1 MRGTQLAEHAAYRP
15 FDYSRV
21 EHRDW
26 PPLQRISRRLLVA
39 LFRLLV
45 RLEVVGLEH
54 IPATGPFILV
64 ANHLHALDPAIG
76 LLLVP
81 RRVVGVAKDKW
92 SRPPFGWL
100 LGAMGDLVYV
110 GETRRGS
117 IPQLLEVLRS
127 GGVVAILPEG
137 TRSPTG
143 ALVHAHRGVA
153 LLATRAGVPVVPA
166 AAYGQER
173 TFGCWRRLRRVPVRV
188 HVGPPILLPAGPHD
202 RRSLQELTD
211 GVMRVV
217 AEMLPAEYRGVYAE
231 APPA

>member
-1 MRGTQLAEHAAYRP
+1 MAEHAAYRP

-21 EHRDW
+21 GHRDW
-26 PPLQRISRRLLVA
+26 PPLQRASRRLLVA

-54 IPATGPFILV
+54 IPATGSFILV

-117 IPQLLEVLRS
+117 IPQLVEVLRS

-143 ALVHAHRGVA
+143 ALISAHRGVA
-153 LLATRAGVPVVPA
+153 LLATRAGVPIVPA

-173 TFGCWRRLRRVPVRV
+173 TFACWRRLRRVPVRV
-188 HVGPPILLPAGPHD
+188 QVGPPIVLPAGRHD

-217 AEMLPAEYRGVYAE
+217 ASMLPAEYRGVYGE
-231 APPA
+231 AAQP

>member
-1 MRGTQLAEHAAYRP
+1 
-15 FDYSRV
+15 
-21 EHRDW
+21 
-26 PPLQRISRRLLVA
+26 
-39 LFRLLV
+39 V
-45 RLEVVGLEH
+45 RLEVAGLEH
-54 IPATGPFILV
+54 VPRDGPFILV

-81 RRVVGVAKDKW
+81 RRVVGVAKDRW
-92 SRPPFGWL
+92 ARPPFGWL

-117 IPQLLEVLRS
+117 IPRLLGVLRS

-153 LLATRAGVPVVPA
+153 LLATRAGVPIVPA

-173 TFGCWRRLRRVPVRV
+173 AVACWRRLRRVPVRV
-188 HVGPPILLPAGPHD
+188 LVGPPIELPAGPHD

-217 AEMLPAEYRGVYAE
+217 ASMLPAEYRGVYGE
-231 APPA
+231 QGS

>member
-1 MRGTQLAEHAAYRP
+1 VYRA
-15 FDYSRV
+15 FDYSGV
-21 EHRDW
+21 GHRGW
-26 PPLQRISRRLLVA
+26 PLRQRISRRILVA

-45 RLEVVGLEH
+45 RLEVAGLEH
-54 IPATGPFILV
+54 VPREGPFILV

-92 SRPPFGWL
+92 ARPPFGWL

-110 GETRRGS
+110 GEKRRS
-117 IPQLLEVLRS
+117 SVPQLLEVLRS

-143 ALVHAHRGVA
+143 ALLPAHRGVA
-153 LLATRAGVPVVPA
+153 LLATRAGVPIVPA

-173 TFGCWRRLRRVPVRV
+173 TFACWRRLRRVHVRV
-188 HVGPPILLPAGPHD
+188 QVGQPIVLPPGPHD

-217 AEMLPAEYRGVYAE
+217 ASMLPAEYRGVYGE
-231 APPA
+231 AGLR

>member
-1 MRGTQLAEHAAYRP
+1 
-15 FDYSRV
+15 
-21 EHRDW
+21 
-26 PPLQRISRRLLVA
+26 
-39 LFRLLV
+39 V

-54 IPATGPFILV
+54 IPSDGPFILV

-81 RRVVGVAKDKW
+81 RRAVGVAKDKW
-92 SRPPFGWL
+92 ARPPFGWL
-100 LGAMGDLVYV
+100 LAAMGDLAYV

-117 IPQLLEVLRS
+117 IPQLLDVLRS

-143 ALVHAHRGVA
+143 ALVPAHRGVA
-153 LLATRAGVPVVPA
+153 LLATRAGAPIVPA

-173 TFGCWRRLRRVPVRV
+173 AFACWRRLRRVPVRV
-188 HVGPPILLPAGPHD
+188 QVGAPIVLPPGPHD
-202 RRSLQELTD
+202 RRKLQELTD

-217 AEMLPAEYRGVYAE
+217 ASMLPPEYRGVYGETAL
-231 APPA
+231 PQV

>member
-1 MRGTQLAEHAAYRP
+1 MSLP
-15 FDYSRV
+15 
-21 EHRDW
+21 
-26 PPLQRISRRLLVA
+26 QRLSRRILVT

-45 RLEVVGLEH
+45 RLEVAGLEH
-54 IPATGPFILV
+54 IPSEGAFILV

-92 SRPPFGWL
+92 ARPPFGWL

-110 GETRRGS
+110 GETRRGAV
-117 IPQLLEVLRS
+117 PQLLEVLRS

-143 ALVHAHRGVA
+143 AMVPAHRGVA
-153 LLATRAGVPVVPA
+153 LLATRAGVPIVPA

-173 TFGCWRRLRRVPVRV
+173 AVASWKRLRRVRVRV
-188 HVGPPILLPAGPHD
+188 QVGPPIVLPGGPHD
-202 RRSLQELTD
+202 RRSLQALTD
-211 GVMRVV
+211 GVMRSV
-217 AEMLPAEYRGVYAE
+217 ASMLPPEYWGVYGQ
-231 APPA
+231 PPPER